1 VTYEVHFDDVTR
13 EYALGRWRDVAIHLW
28 RAQLNGA
35 RLAVAKRHSEL
46 CKAACGGHY
55 VSVIIFATEGGAFEP
70 DISEEARRG
79 VADMVRWSDS
89 VVSAA
94 VGVVEGTG
102 FLPAMIRAAGNGI
115 ALVAKPKFPL
125 KIVSTVDEGARW
137 LGKTRTWTAADSA
150 HFIAAVS
157 SLRARS
163 LALG

>member
-1 VTYEVHFDDVTR
+1 
-13 EYALGRWRDVAIHLW
+13 
-28 RAQLNGA
+28 
-35 RLAVAKRHSEL
+35 
-46 CKAACGGHY
+46 
-55 VSVIIFATEGGAFEP
+55 
-70 DISEEARRG
+70 
-79 VADMVRWSDS
+79 MVRWSES
-89 VVSAA
+89 VVIAA

-150 HFIAAVS
+150 HFISAVS